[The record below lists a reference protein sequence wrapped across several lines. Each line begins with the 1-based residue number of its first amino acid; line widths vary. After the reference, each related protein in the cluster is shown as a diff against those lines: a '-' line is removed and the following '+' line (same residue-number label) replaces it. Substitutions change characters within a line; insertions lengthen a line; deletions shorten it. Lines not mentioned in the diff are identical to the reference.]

1 MNEVIDAKIQ
11 NPTIG
16 NFLAGSVEKSMYD
29 YKKIYSEEEIKER
42 ENRISKLMT
51 GDGKSENEDM

>member
-1 MNEVIDAKIQ
+1 MIDAKIQ